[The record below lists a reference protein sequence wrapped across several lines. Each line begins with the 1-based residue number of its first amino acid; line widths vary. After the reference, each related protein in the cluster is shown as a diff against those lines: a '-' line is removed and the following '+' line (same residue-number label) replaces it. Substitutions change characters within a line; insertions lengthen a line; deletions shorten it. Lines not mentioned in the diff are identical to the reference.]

1 MEQNDGVPMSS
12 GKEKV
17 KILFLCTGNTCRSQM
32 AEGWAT
38 HLKPDEIE
46 AYSAG
51 VNPAGVSTKVIQ
63 VMAEAGV
70 DISSYVSKHVYIY
83 LGETFDFIITLCD
96 YAKRHCPE
104 FSSTTKRIHHP
115 FKDPISATG
124 SGAEIMDAFRK
135 TRDEIR
141 AFIETLP
148 ESVMTGTDVE

>member
-1 MEQNDGVPMSS
+1 MEN

-32 AEGWAT
+32 AEGWAK
-38 HLKPDEIE
+38 HLKSDIIE

-51 VNPAGVSTKVIQ
+51 VLPAGVSKKVIQ
-63 VMAEAGV
+63 VMAEGGV

-83 LGETFDFIITLCD
+83 LGMDFDFIITLCD
-96 YAKRHCPE
+96 FAKAQCPK
-104 FSSTTKRIHHP
+104 FGGKTKLVHRA

-124 SGAEIMDAFRK
+124 SEIEILDAFRK

-141 AFIETLP
+141 AFVETLP
-148 ESVMTGTDVE
+148 ESVMAGADAK

>member
-1 MEQNDGVPMSS
+1 MDSN
-12 GKEKV
+12 KEKA

-32 AEGWAT
+32 AEGWAKD
-38 HLKPDEIE
+38 LKSDVID

-51 VNPAGVSTKVIQ
+51 VCPAGVSTKVIQ

-83 LGETFDFIITLCD
+83 LGTDFDFIITLCD
-96 YAKRHCPE
+96 YAKSQCPT
-104 FSSTTKRIHHP
+104 FGGKTKLVHRA

-124 SGAEIMDAFRK
+124 SEEQILDAFRK

-141 AFIETLP
+141 AFVETLP
-148 ESVMTGTDVE
+148 ESVMTGADTK